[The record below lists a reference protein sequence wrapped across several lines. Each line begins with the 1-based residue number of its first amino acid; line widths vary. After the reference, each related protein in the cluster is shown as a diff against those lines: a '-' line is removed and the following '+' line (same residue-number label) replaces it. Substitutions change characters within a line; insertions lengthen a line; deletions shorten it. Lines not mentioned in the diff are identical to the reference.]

1 MARPCIIVSIWTPI
15 QPTCVLPQGVSNFS
29 NILCSPEIVC
39 SFSWCTTTDHSFCGH
54 PVLTLSCHLQVLRQ
68 RKVVWKLP
76 KPLECHKFDEQILE
90 QQSQFYESLSCDI
103 QTHLQKG
110 EIEDAGKLWT
120 TMTEETLAAAARDPH
135 DNPVKFSSG
144 HFHRHKGPQFKS
156 IPVAQP
162 ITKWG
167 RHGDI
172 QTDIVQGP
180 LWHRQHLRQF
190 RCKHW

>member
-1 MARPCIIVSIWTPI
+1 M
-15 QPTCVLPQGVSNFS
+15 
-29 NILCSPEIVC
+29 
-39 SFSWCTTTDHSFCGH
+39 
-54 PVLTLSCHLQVLRQ
+54 
-68 RKVVWKLP
+68 VWKLP